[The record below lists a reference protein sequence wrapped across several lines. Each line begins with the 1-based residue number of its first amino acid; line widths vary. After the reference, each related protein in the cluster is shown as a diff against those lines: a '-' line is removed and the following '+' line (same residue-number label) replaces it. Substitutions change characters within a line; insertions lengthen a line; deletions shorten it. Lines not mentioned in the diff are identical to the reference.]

1 MHSISVKME
10 LLDMKSVSASRVVC
24 TRFFKRLLLSGIAIA
39 FLSIVPSQSTHAQ
52 SEEIYDPLED
62 VNRGIF
68 WFNDTLDVNVLEP
81 VAKGYKEYV
90 PSFMRTG
97 ISNFFSNLRYP
108 SYLVSDILQGKITQ
122 AGEHTGRFLI
132 NSTVGLAGFLDI
144 AKDVGLPDHQ
154 EDFGIMLAY
163 HGVPAGPYLMLPL
176 LGPSNVRDGVGLIVD
191 GFLDP
196 IGWIGYSSLS
206 SSTKLIIAASA
217 LGIRTIHTRAG
228 LIQAIETGKESSVDY
243 YLFVQSAYYQYREGL
258 VHDGMVPDELD
269 EEPAGRTTK
278 FEQPGDN

>member
-1 MHSISVKME
+1 MHLTGAIKE
-10 LLDMKSVSASRVVC
+10 LLDMKGNFTIQGLYSHFMSRAFISAVSLSVASMM
-24 TRFFKRLLLSGIAIA
+24 TLS
-39 FLSIVPSQSTHAQ
+39 QCHAQ

-68 WFNDTLDVNVLEP
+68 WFNDTLDVNILEP
-81 VAKGYKEYV
+81 VARGYKEYV

-97 ISNFFSNLRYP
+97 IHNFFLNLRYP

-132 NSTVGLAGFLDI
+132 NSTIGLGGLLDI

-176 LGPSNVRDGVGLIVD
+176 LGPSNVRDGVGQIVD

-206 SSTKLIIAASA
+206 SSTKLIIAAST

-258 VHDGMVPDELD
+258 VYDGMVPDELD

-278 FEQPGDN
+278 IEQPGDN

>member
-1 MHSISVKME
+1 
-10 LLDMKSVSASRVVC
+10 MKGTSALQRGY
-24 TRFFKRLLLSGIAIA
+24 TRFIERAV
-39 FLSIVPSQSTHAQ
+39 LSIVTLGLVTAISFQSSYAQ
-52 SEEIYDPLED
+52 SEEIYDPIED

-81 VAKGYKEYV
+81 IAKGYKEYV

-97 ISNFFSNLRYP
+97 INNFFLNLRYP

-132 NSTVGLAGFLDI
+132 NSTIGLGGLLDI

-163 HGVPAGPYLMLPL
+163 HGVPAGPYLMLPF

-206 SSTKLIIAASA
+206 SSTKLIIAAST
-217 LGIRTIHTRAG
+217 LGIRTVHTRAG

-258 VHDGMVPDELD
+258 VYDGMAPDELD

-278 FEQPGDN
+278 IKQPGDT

>member
-1 MHSISVKME
+1 MRAKKE
-10 LLDMKSVSASRVVC
+10 LLDMKFVGASGVFC
-24 TRFFKRLLLSGIAIA
+24 TRFFERGVLGII
-39 FLSIVPSQSTHAQ
+39 IVAVIGVVSLQPSYAQ

-68 WFNDTLDVNVLEP
+68 WFNDKLDVNVLEP

-97 ISNFFSNLRYP
+97 INNFFSNLRYP

-132 NSTVGLAGFLDI
+132 NSTIGLAGFLDI

-196 IGWIGYSSLS
+196 IGWVGYSGLS
-206 SSTKLIIAASA
+206 NSTKLIIAASA

-243 YLFVQSAYYQYREGL
+243 YLFVQSAYYQFRNGL
-258 VHDGMVPDELD
+258 VYDGMVPDELD

>member
-1 MHSISVKME
+1 MMRFRFSG
-10 LLDMKSVSASRVVC
+10 VVL
-24 TRFFKRLLLSGIAIA
+24 TAAITVFSSTA
-39 FLSIVPSQSTHAQ
+39 FAQ
-52 SEEIYDPLED
+52 TEEIYDPLED
-62 VNRGIF
+62 VNRSIF

-97 ISNFFSNLRYP
+97 INNFFLNLRYP
-108 SYLVSDILQGKITQ
+108 SYLVSDLIQGKITQ

-132 NSTVGLAGFLDI
+132 NSTIGMAGLIDV
-144 AKDVGLPDHQ
+144 AKDLGLPDHE
-154 EDFGIMLAY
+154 EDFGTALAY

-176 LGPSNVRDGVGLIVD
+176 LGPSNVRDGVGRIVD

-196 IGWIGYSSLS
+196 IGWVGYSNLS

-217 LGIRTIHTRAG
+217 LGVRTIHTRAG

-258 VHDGMVPDELD
+258 VYDGMPPDEFD
-269 EEPAGRTTK
+269 EEIGGRTTK
-278 FEQPGDN
+278 FEQPGDLPKDRRRAE